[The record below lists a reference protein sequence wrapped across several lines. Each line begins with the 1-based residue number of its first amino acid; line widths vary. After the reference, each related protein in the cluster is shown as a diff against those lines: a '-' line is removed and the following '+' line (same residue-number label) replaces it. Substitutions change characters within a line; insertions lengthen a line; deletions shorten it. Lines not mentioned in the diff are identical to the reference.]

1 MCVEGEW
8 WDEEI
13 VAWLLVPVVPWE
25 VNVVELGMLAL
36 PSESAGV
43 QCKDKATEFA
53 WWLKSVIPVRR
64 SSWRWR

>member
-36 PSESAGV
+36 LSESADV
-43 QCKDKATEFA
+43 QCKDKATEIA
-53 WWLKSVIPVRR
+53 WW
-64 SSWRWR
+64 